1 MSVTGS
7 YPLHDY
13 VDRLGMWFEQIG
25 MQPLVGRLLA
35 WLIVCQPP
43 QQSSKDLASAL
54 EASPGAIS
62 TTAKV
67 LIQMSMIERVRVRGD
82 RKTYFRVVPD
92 VWTQRIR
99 AEMALTAQLRQITEE
114 GLDALDRAG
123 HETDSR
129 LEELRDMAVF
139 FEREFPAMI
148 ERWEASEESS
158 KS

>member
-1 MSVTGS
+1 
-7 YPLHDY
+7 
-13 VDRLGMWFEQIG
+13 MWFEQIG

-43 QQSSKDLASAL
+43 QQSSKDLAGAL
-54 EASPGAIS
+54 GASPGAIS

-67 LIQMSMIERVRVRGD
+67 LTQMSMIERVRVRGD
-82 RKTYFRVVPD
+82 RKTYFRVVPE

-99 AEMALTAQLRQITEE
+99 SEMELTVHLRQIAEE
-114 GLDALDRAG
+114 GLDLLDRVG

-129 LEELRDMAVF
+129 LEELREMAAF

-148 ERWEASEESS
+148 ERWEASR
-158 KS
+158 KNKQ

>member
-1 MSVTGS
+1 
-7 YPLHDY
+7 
-13 VDRLGMWFEQIG
+13 MWFEQIG

-43 QQSSKDLASAL
+43 QQSSKDLAGAL
-54 EASPGAIS
+54 GASPGAIS

-67 LIQMSMIERVRVRGD
+67 LTQMSMIERVRVRGD
-82 RKTYFRVVPD
+82 RKTYFRVVPE

-99 AEMALTAQLRQITEE
+99 SEMELTVHLRQIAEE
-114 GLDALDRAG
+114 GLDLLDRVG

-129 LEELRDMAVF
+129 LEELRDMATF

-148 ERWEASEESS
+148 ERWEASR
-158 KS
+158 KNKQ